1 MWYIHV
7 CYIFHC
13 RETEELEMK
22 GMCNYK
28 FVLRVI
34 PLTKCCTYMMYV
46 TWRPCF
52 ISAAVLLQIQ
62 GYSNSC
68 LSSLRASHQNL
79 LLISNTSKYW
89 RVWDKVCLYMTAHKL
104 HARVHS
110 HSLSIRIILFI
121 QMHMCCF
128 TGEYGIVY
136 KAQLVRGGLPQLV
149 AVKTVKGK
157 ACCM

>member
-7 CYIFHC
+7 CYIFLC

-52 ISAAVLLQIQ
+52 IGAAVLLQIQ

-89 RVWDKVCLYMTAHKL
+89 RVWDKVRMPVHDRTQTTCKCTQPLSLYTHHIMYTNAYVL
-104 HARVHS
+104 LYR
-110 HSLSIRIILFI
+110 
-121 QMHMCCF
+121 
-128 TGEYGIVY
+128 
-136 KAQLVRGGLPQLV
+136 
-149 AVKTVKGK
+149 
-157 ACCM
+157 